1 MLWMTDSELDAI
13 RVEVEKLMPDSVVI
27 KRISETVDS
36 YGGVTKAYNA
46 VGTVAGR
53 LDNMSARYSEKGL
66 QEKGVV
72 KMQLTVPYNADLL
85 PDDRVSVG
93 GVEFEVI
100 GAELN
105 QTDKACKRA
114 TVARIQ

>member
-1 MLWMTDSELDAI
+1 MLWMTDSELEAI
-13 RVEVEKLMPDSVVI
+13 RAEIEQLMPDSVI
-27 KRISETVDS
+27 IQRASESVDS
-36 YGGVTKAYNA
+36 YGGVTKTYSA

-53 LDNMSARYSEKGL
+53 LDNVSARYTEKGL

-72 KMQLTVPYNADLL
+72 KMQLTVPYDADLL

-93 GVEFEVI
+93 GVEFEIV

-114 TVARIQ
+114 QVARIQ